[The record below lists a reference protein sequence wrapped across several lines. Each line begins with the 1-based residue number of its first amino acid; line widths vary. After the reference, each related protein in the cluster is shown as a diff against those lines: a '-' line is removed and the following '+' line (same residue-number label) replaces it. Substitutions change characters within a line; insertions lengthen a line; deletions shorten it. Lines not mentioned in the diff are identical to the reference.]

1 MNSNSKTHDRLGLSG
16 PRSSSTRSSATLISC
31 TLALEHEEKSFFSQV
46 DQGRRRS
53 GSEAPKL
60 NLLKRKKKKKKKN
73 KNKVA

>member
-1 MNSNSKTHDRLGLSG
+1 MNSNSKTHERLGLSG
-16 PRSSSTRSSATLISC
+16 PRSSSTRSSATPISC

-73 KNKVA
+73 KNKVV